1 MSFPSNSISWNVS
14 RNVASLQIQ
23 SISEDHA
30 HNLRICFTASRVSSK
45 IGIAIA
51 KIVRLR
57 QCSISGFYRRGM
69 MPTISYE
76 NIELSGVE
84 NARRQVVTLL
94 IATPFRTKGLSA
106 LS

>member
-1 MSFPSNSISWNVS
+1 
-14 RNVASLQIQ
+14 
-23 SISEDHA
+23 
-30 HNLRICFTASRVSSK
+30 
-45 IGIAIA
+45 
-51 KIVRLR
+51 
-57 QCSISGFYRRGM
+57 

>member
-1 MSFPSNSISWNVS
+1 
-14 RNVASLQIQ
+14 
-23 SISEDHA
+23 
-30 HNLRICFTASRVSSK
+30 
-45 IGIAIA
+45 
-51 KIVRLR
+51 
-57 QCSISGFYRRGM
+57 

-94 IATPFRTKGLSA
+94 IATPFRTKGLSV